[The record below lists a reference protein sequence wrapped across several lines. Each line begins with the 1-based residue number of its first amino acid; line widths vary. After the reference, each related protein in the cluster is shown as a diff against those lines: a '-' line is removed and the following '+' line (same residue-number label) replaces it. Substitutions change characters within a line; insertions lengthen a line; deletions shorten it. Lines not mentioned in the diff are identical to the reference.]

1 VKAIS
6 LSIYKGLFMKNQLM
20 SLVTKGTKQSQQQVL
35 SAIQPSRYLKGLNKQ
50 QVGRDK
56 TILITGASSGLGE
69 GMARLFAKLGY
80 NLAICARRTERLE
93 SLKSELMAAYPNIRV
108 EYRVLDVSDYDA
120 VFEVFDAFAADF
132 GGIDRVVVNAGVGE
146 SRRIGKGRF
155 ETNRRTAEINFI
167 SALAQCEAAMGIFRA
182 QNSGYL
188 VVISSMSAMRG
199 LPRHLTTYGATK
211 AGLAHLAEGIRADM
225 LLTKL
230 PINVSTIYPGYIRT
244 EINENAKPLPFE
256 VDVDTGTKAMVAA
269 IEAGVQ
275 EACVPSLPWSMVS
288 HAMKHLPLQ
297 VLNKLS

>member
-1 VKAIS
+1 
-6 LSIYKGLFMKNQLM
+6 MKNQLID
-20 SLVTKGTKQSQQQVL
+20 LVTKSTKQSQQQIL
-35 SAIQPSRYLKGLNKQ
+35 SAIQPARYLKGLNKQ

-69 GMARLFAKLGY
+69 GMAKLFAKLGY

-93 SLKSELMAAYPNIRV
+93 SLKSELMATYSNIRV
-108 EYRVLDVSDYDA
+108 ECRALDVSDYDA
-120 VFEVFDAFAADF
+120 VFEVFNAFATDF
-132 GGIDRVVVNAGVGE
+132 GGIDRVVVNAGIGE

-167 SALAQCEAAMGIFRA
+167 SALAQCEAAMSIFRA
-182 QNSGYL
+182 QNSGHL

-199 LPRHLTTYGATK
+199 LPRHLTTYGAAK

-256 VDVDTGTKAMVAA
+256 VDVDTGTKAIVAA
-269 IEAGVQ
+269 IEAGVE
-275 EACVPSLPWSMVS
+275 EACVPSLPWSVVGY
-288 HAMKHLPLQ
+288 AMKHLPLQ
-297 VLNKLS
+297 VLNKFS